1 MATSARV
8 DHIEELVAPLVA
20 ARGLTLYDVELAGP
34 TLRVLVDGPDGVD
47 LVVLGEVSAEVSTAL
62 DRADP
67 FPARYTL
74 EVSSPGLERP
84 LRRRWHFEA
93 ALGRRARVKT
103 RPGTPG
109 ERRFEGNVTA
119 ADDDGV
125 TIDPGAGHEH
135 RRVPYDQIERAH
147 VVFEWAP
154 PAATGGTPRSRRK
167 AKAT

>member
-1 MATSARV
+1 MATSTGV

-34 TLRVLVDGPDGVD
+34 LLRVLVDGPDGVD
-47 LVVLGEVSAEVSTAL
+47 LGVLGEVSAEVSAAL

-67 FPARYTL
+67 IPARYTL

-84 LRRRWHFEA
+84 LRQPWHFRA
-93 ALGRRARVKT
+93 ALGRRARVKS

-109 ERRFEGNVTA
+109 GRRFEGEVIA

-135 RRVPYDQIERAH
+135 RRVRYDQIERAH

-154 PAATGGTPRSRRK
+154 SAAGSGTPRSERK